1 MKKLL
6 IIRHSKSGWD
16 SSIESDHKRT
26 INADGKAESSIMEIV
41 LRIELNQVEEVY
53 CSSAT
58 RAKMTAETLKIDPQ
72 KLSVKDEL
80 YTFKHKELGR
90 FIFDLNSTANY
101 VQIIGHNPGITDF
114 INLNS
119 NGRIHNVPTTGA
131 MILEWPDAKTWAD
144 TEKNKGELVFFDCPK
159 NNK

>member
-16 SSIESDHKRT
+16 SSIESDYKRT
-26 INADGKAESSIMEIV
+26 INAEGKTESRLMGNV
-41 LRIELNQVEEVY
+41 LRIELNKVEEVY

-58 RAKMTAETLKIDPQ
+58 RAKMTAETLKIEPQ
-72 KLSVKDEL
+72 KLSIKNKL
-80 YTFKHKELGR
+80 YTFNYKELGR

-101 VQIIGHNPGITDF
+101 VQIIGHNPGITNF

-119 NGRIHNVPTTGA
+119 NARIDNVPTTGA
-131 MILEWPDAKTWAD
+131 IILEWPNAKTWAD
-144 TEKNKGELVFFDCPK
+144 TEKKKGVLVSFDFPK